1 MSQIFSEI
9 LLDTPGQIQYHTITM
24 GMIGYTEARPA
35 WYAGKNLMQ
44 VAAYVPAGDCTRPAK
59 VGTGHRAAGI
69 QPIL

>member
-24 GMIGYTEARPA
+24 GMIGYTEARPG

-44 VAAYVPAGDCTRPAK
+44 VAAYVPAGDCTCSAR
-59 VGTGHRAAGI
+59 VGLGRRAAGMT
-69 QPIL
+69 L